1 MANENS
7 ERDLKRIIII
17 FIANTFIYVES
28 FLIIYDVLHIIDK
41 YIDLIYVITCLII
54 NLVYTINKIII
65 KETKRIFCK
74 KSTQNDRT
82 NKFVRKNTY
91 LMREMKNKT
100 REDDYGD

>member
-54 NLVYTINKIII
+54 NLVYTINSLVFNKNIFI
-65 KETKRIFCK
+65 KLFTINILYMIALINLIK
-74 KSTQNDRT
+74 
-82 NKFVRKNTY
+82 
-91 LMREMKNKT
+91 LL
-100 REDDYGD
+100 

>member
-54 NLVYTINKIII
+54 NLVYTINLFVFNKNIFI
-65 KETKRIFCK
+65 KLFTINILYMIALINLIK
-74 KSTQNDRT
+74 
-82 NKFVRKNTY
+82 
-91 LMREMKNKT
+91 LL
-100 REDDYGD
+100 